1 MRPLARHP
9 RLRALLS
16 AVLALGV
23 LLAPV
28 KPSLAAMGDMDC
40 CPAELA
46 AHEAGTDVA
55 ANTESQDAMP
65 CHGGE
70 AASTQSP
77 ADEAPAPACSADC
90 LLACATALAALPCAF
105 ELVPGD
111 GPAIAPATTPSS
123 AGQAPGARLLR
134 PPIVA

>member
-40 CPAELA
+40 CPAELGG
-46 AHEAGTDVA
+46 HDGGAGTVA
-55 ANTESQDAMP
+55 A
-65 CHGGE
+65 
-70 AASTQSP
+70 
-77 ADEAPAPACSADC
+77 
-90 LLACATALAALPCAF
+90 
-105 ELVPGD
+105 
-111 GPAIAPATTPSS
+111 
-123 AGQAPGARLLR
+123 GARYTM
-134 PPIVA
+134 